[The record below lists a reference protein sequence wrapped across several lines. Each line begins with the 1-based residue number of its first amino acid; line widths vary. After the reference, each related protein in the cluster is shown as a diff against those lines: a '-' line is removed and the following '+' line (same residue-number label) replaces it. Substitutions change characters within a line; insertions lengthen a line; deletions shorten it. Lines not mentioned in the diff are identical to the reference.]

1 MLHSPDNVDKDKF
14 QSDNVFIEYLKQS
27 VLDGKKISRDEA
39 MRLILSDDIITLS
52 RCANEITRKFNGDT
66 VDVETLINA
75 KSGRCPEDCSFCAQ
89 SSFYDNKTGINKY
102 PLLPKEIILEQAKR
116 AKEEGANSFCLV
128 CAYRAPPQKDFD
140 QICQTIKEI
149 KENLSIDVNV
159 SLGFMTKERAKKLK
173 DLGVKRYNHN
183 LETAESYFS
192 QICKT
197 HDFAD
202 RINTAKIVKEE
213 GLELCCGG
221 IIGMGE
227 TAQQRVELAFSIKSL
242 KPDEVPINI
251 LIARNG
257 TPLENSNPLDPMNAI
272 KTIAVWR
279 FIMPRTILKIAAGRE
294 MYLKE
299 NERFALKAGAN
310 GIITGGYLTT
320 GGSHPN
326 QDIVMIR
333 DIGLKVKY

>member
-1 MLHSPDNVDKDKF
+1 LHSPDNVDNDKF

-27 VLDGKKISRDEA
+27 VLDGNKISRDEA

-52 RCANEITRKFNGDT
+52 RCANEITRKFNGDI

-89 SSFYDNKTGINKY
+89 SSFYDNNTGINKY
-102 PLLPKEIILEQAKR
+102 PLLPKEIILEQAKK
-116 AKEEGANSFCLV
+116 AKEEGASSFCLV

-149 KENLSIDVNV
+149 KDNLLIDVNV

-183 LETAESYFS
+183 LETAESYFC
-192 QICKT
+192 QICRT
-197 HDFAD
+197 HDFID
-202 RINTAKIVKEE
+202 RVNTAKIVKEE

-227 TAQQRVELAFSIKSL
+227 TVQQRIELGFALQSL
-242 KPDEVPINI
+242 QPDEVPLNI
-251 LIARNG
+251 LIPREG
-257 TPLENSNPLDPMNAI
+257 TPFSNYKAISTEEVI
-272 KTIAVWR
+272 KTIATLR
-279 FIMPRTILKIAAGRE
+279 FLMPKSIIKIAGGRE
-294 MYLKE
+294 VHLKKDDKTV
-299 NERFALKAGAN
+299 LKAGAN

-320 GGSHPN
+320 TGN
-326 QDIVMIR
+326 KAEEDIKMIKE
-333 DIGLKVKY
+333 IGLKSK